1 MFVTPAQAYPHC
13 RDPQDDMVIATAV
26 AAHADYLITVDK
38 DLYDDANLVAALAD
52 LGIQVTQPGNFPA
65 RLQ

>member
-1 MFVTPAQAYPHC
+1 
-13 RDPQDDMVIATAV
+13 MVIATAV